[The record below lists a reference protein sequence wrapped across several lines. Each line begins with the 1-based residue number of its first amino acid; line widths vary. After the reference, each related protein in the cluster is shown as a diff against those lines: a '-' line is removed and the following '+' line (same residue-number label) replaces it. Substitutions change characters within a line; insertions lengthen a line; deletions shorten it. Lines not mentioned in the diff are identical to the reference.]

1 MAFTFTRILILFV
14 SLSSLILDTHAA
26 RAPRTIQTRLYS
38 LCKPTTN
45 MDLCYKTILPEV
57 VGLSRFSNYKAL
69 EVEILATQKQVETT
83 SKLITSLLAKPG
95 NSKDLTES
103 LQICKEQ
110 YGNILDSIEE
120 SKNQVAQRN
129 VIEARFKFSAAI
141 SLQVSC
147 NDSFTAGTSPIVKE
161 AQDVFDLAGNCL
173 DIMKA
178 IEDRESRRR
187 RGGSPVTSPS
197 VPSPCQGQVGLCS

>member
-1 MAFTFTRILILFV
+1 M
-14 SLSSLILDTHAA
+14 
-26 RAPRTIQTRLYS
+26 
-38 LCKPTTN
+38 
-45 MDLCYKTILPEV
+45 
-57 VGLSRFSNYKAL
+57 
-69 EVEILATQKQVETT
+69 QVETT
-83 SKLITSLLAKPG
+83 SKLITSLLAKPD

-197 VPSPCQGQVGLCS
+197 VPSPCQGQVGLCSQLGPIIYSRPVILFIKTELFFSFSNICCIRRLGAQVWVWRCNVICE

>member
-1 MAFTFTRILILFV
+1 M
-14 SLSSLILDTHAA
+14 
-26 RAPRTIQTRLYS
+26 
-38 LCKPTTN
+38 
-45 MDLCYKTILPEV
+45 
-57 VGLSRFSNYKAL
+57 
-69 EVEILATQKQVETT
+69 QVETT
-83 SKLITSLLAKPG
+83 SKLITSLLAKPD

>member
-83 SKLITSLLAKPG
+83 SKLITSLLAKPD

>member
-45 MDLCYKTILPEV
+45 MDLCYKTILP
-57 VGLSRFSNYKAL
+57 
-69 EVEILATQKQVETT
+69 VETT